1 MTFINNQINVVNKG
15 EVSYDIYLRANA
27 LYSFAQKEANQ
38 EEYSLY
44 PFVNPNDESE
54 KGAHFAETYVNFDE
68 NFLTNH
74 VALDPNLTVY
84 SLVNSIVQGGVA
96 TKVQILVNGETNV
109 KYHETID
116 LSQPFSRDLEII
128 KEEE

>member
-1 MTFINNQINVVNKG
+1 MSIEKLIVEELIEGPMSSQLQKTF
-15 EVSYDIYLRANA
+15 
-27 LYSFAQKEANQ
+27 
-38 EEYSLY
+38 
-44 PFVNPNDESE
+44 SE
-54 KGAHFAETYVNFDE
+54 KTKILGVSVKDGICYVNFDE